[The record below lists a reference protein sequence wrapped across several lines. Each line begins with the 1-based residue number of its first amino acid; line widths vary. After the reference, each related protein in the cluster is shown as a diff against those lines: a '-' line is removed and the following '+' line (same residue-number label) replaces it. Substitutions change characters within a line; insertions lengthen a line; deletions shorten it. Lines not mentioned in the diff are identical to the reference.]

1 MPVLKPVHLAPF
13 PRLDEEVIRIMKE
26 ITFKI
31 NGQEMTVPEGTTILE
46 AARQCNIDIPT
57 LCYLKDVNEIG
68 ACRMC
73 VVEIAGA
80 RALQAACVYPV
91 ANGIEVLTNTPKV
104 REARRVNLE
113 LILSNHNREC
123 TTCVRSENCELQ
135 TLATDLGV
143 SDVPFEGEVS
153 GKLVDDLSTSVVR
166 DESKCILC
174 KRCVSVCRDV
184 QSVAVLG
191 SVGRGFTSQVQPV
204 FNKSLADV
212 GCINCGQCI
221 INCPVGA
228 LKEKSDIQ
236 RVWDAI
242 ADPSKTV
249 IVQTAP
255 AVRAGLGEE
264 FGYPMGT
271 SVTGKMTAALRRLG
285 FDKVFDTDFGADVT
299 IMEEGTELIG
309 RITNGGV
316 LPMITSCSP
325 GWIKFIETY
334 YPEAIPHLSSC
345 KSPQNIT
352 GALLKSHYAQANGI
366 DPKDMVVVSIMPC
379 TAKKYEVQREELCT
393 DGNADVD
400 ISITTREL
408 ARMIKE
414 ARILFNKLPDE
425 DFDDYY
431 GESTGAAVIFGA
443 TGGVMEAAVRTVADV
458 LNKTDIQEIDYEVVR
473 GVDGIKKATV
483 QVTPDLAVNLVVA
496 HGGSNVREVM
506 EQLKSGALADTH
518 FIELMACPGGCV
530 NGGGQPIVS
539 AKDKMDLDIRAE
551 RAKALYNEDA
561 NVLTYRKSHQNPSVI
576 RLYEEFLEEPNSH
589 KAHHL
594 LHTTYSVK
602 PKLV

>member
-1 MPVLKPVHLAPF
+1 
-13 PRLDEEVIRIMKE
+13 MKE
-26 ITFKI
+26 VTFKI

-46 AARQCNIDIPT
+46 AARQSNIDIPT

-73 VVEIAGA
+73 LVEIAGA

-91 ANGIEVLTNTPKV
+91 ANGIEVLTNSPAV
-104 REARRVNLE
+104 RKARRVNLE

-123 TTCVRSENCELQ
+123 TTCIRSENCELQ

-143 SDVPFEGEVS
+143 SEIPFEGEKS
-153 GKLVDDLSTSVVR
+153 GKLIDDLSTSVVR

-174 KRCVSVCRDV
+174 KRCVSVCTNV

-191 SVGRGFTSQVQPV
+191 TVGRGFTSQVQPV
-204 FNKSLADV
+204 FDKSLAEV

-228 LKEKSDIQ
+228 LKEKSSIQ
-236 RVWDAI
+236 QVWDAI
-242 ADPSKTV
+242 ADPTKSV

-271 SVTGKMTAALRRLG
+271 SVTGKMAASLRRLG
-285 FDKVFDTDFGADVT
+285 FDKVFDTDFGADVC

-309 RITNGGV
+309 RVTNGGV

-352 GALLKSHYAQANGI
+352 GALLKNHYAQANGI

-379 TAKKYEVQREELCT
+379 TAKKYEVKREELCT

-414 ARILFNKLPDE
+414 ARILFDKLPDE

-458 LNKTDIQEIDYEVVR
+458 LNKKDIQEIEYHVVR
-473 GVDGIKKATV
+473 GTDGIKQASV
-483 QVTPDLAVNLVVA
+483 DVTPDLKVNLLVA
-496 HGGSNVREVM
+496 HGGANIREVM
-506 EQLKSGALADTH
+506 EMLKAGELADTH

-539 AKDKMDLDIRAE
+539 AKDKMDIDIRVE
-551 RAKALYNEDA
+551 RAKALYDEDA

-576 RLYEEFLEEPNSH
+576 RLYEEYLEEPNSH
-589 KAHHL
+589 KAHHI
-594 LHTTYSVK
+594 LHTSYSVK
-602 PKLV
+602 PKMV

>member
-1 MPVLKPVHLAPF
+1 
-13 PRLDEEVIRIMKE
+13 MKE
-26 ITFKI
+26 VTFKI

-46 AARQCNIDIPT
+46 AARMSNIDIPT

-73 VVEIAGA
+73 LVEIAGA

-91 ANGIEVLTNTPKV
+91 ANGIEVLTNSPAV
-104 REARRVNLE
+104 RKARRVNLE

-123 TTCVRSENCELQ
+123 TTCIRSENCELQ

-143 SDVPFEGEVS
+143 SEIPFEGEKS
-153 GKLVDDLSTSVVR
+153 GKLIDDLSTSVVR

-174 KRCVSVCRDV
+174 KRCVSVCTNV

-191 SVGRGFTSQVQPV
+191 TVGRGFTSQVQPV
-204 FNKSLADV
+204 FDKSLAEV

-228 LKEKSDIQ
+228 LKEKSNIQ
-236 RVWDAI
+236 QVWDAI
-242 ADPSKTV
+242 ADPTKTV

-271 SVTGKMTAALRRLG
+271 SVTGKMAASLRRLG
-285 FDKVFDTDFGADVT
+285 FDKVFDTDFGADVC

-309 RITNGGV
+309 RVTGGGV

-352 GALLKSHYAQANGI
+352 GALLKNHYAQANGI

-414 ARILFNKLPDE
+414 ARILFDKLPDE

-458 LNKTDIQEIDYEVVR
+458 LNKKDIQDIEYHVVR
-473 GVDGIKKATV
+473 GTDGIKKASV
-483 QVTPDLAVNLVVA
+483 DVTPDLKVNLLVA
-496 HGGSNVREVM
+496 HGGANIREVM
-506 EQLKSGALADTH
+506 EMLKAGELADTH

-539 AKDKMDLDIRAE
+539 AKDKMDVDIRVE
-551 RAKALYNEDA
+551 RAKALYDEDA

-576 RLYEEFLEEPNSH
+576 RLYEEYLEEPNSH
-589 KAHHL
+589 KAHHI
-594 LHTTYSVK
+594 LHTKYSAK

>member
-1 MPVLKPVHLAPF
+1 
-13 PRLDEEVIRIMKE
+13 MKE
-26 ITFKI
+26 VTFKI

-46 AARQCNIDIPT
+46 AARQSNIDIPT

-73 VVEIAGA
+73 LVEIAGA

-91 ANGIEVLTNTPKV
+91 ANGIEVLTNSPAV
-104 REARRVNLE
+104 RKARRVNLE

-123 TTCVRSENCELQ
+123 TTCIRSENCELQ

-143 SDVPFEGEVS
+143 SEIPFEGEKS
-153 GKLVDDLSTSVVR
+153 GKLIDDLSTSVVR

-174 KRCVSVCRDV
+174 KRCVSVCTNV

-191 SVGRGFTSQVQPV
+191 TVGRGFTSQVQPV
-204 FNKSLADV
+204 FDKSLAEV

-228 LKEKSDIQ
+228 LKEKSSIQ
-236 RVWDAI
+236 QVWDAI
-242 ADPSKTV
+242 ADPTKTV

-271 SVTGKMTAALRRLG
+271 SVTGKMVASLRRLG
-285 FDKVFDTDFGADVT
+285 FDKVFDTDFGADVC

-309 RITNGGV
+309 RVTNGGV

-352 GALLKSHYAQANGI
+352 GALLKNHYAQANGI

-379 TAKKYEVQREELCT
+379 TAKKYEVKREELCT

-414 ARILFNKLPDE
+414 ARILFDKLPDE

-458 LNKTDIQEIDYEVVR
+458 LNKKDIQEIEYHVVR
-473 GVDGIKKATV
+473 GTDGIKQASV
-483 QVTPDLAVNLVVA
+483 DVTPDLKVNLLVA
-496 HGGSNVREVM
+496 HGGANIREVM
-506 EQLKSGALADTH
+506 EMLKAGELADTH

-539 AKDKMDLDIRAE
+539 AKDKMDIDIRVE
-551 RAKALYNEDA
+551 RAKALYDEDA

-576 RLYEEFLEEPNSH
+576 RLYEEYLEEPNSH
-589 KAHHL
+589 KAHHI
-594 LHTTYSVK
+594 LHTSYSVK
-602 PKLV
+602 PKMV

>member
-1 MPVLKPVHLAPF
+1 
-13 PRLDEEVIRIMKE
+13 MKE
-26 ITFKI
+26 VTFKI

-73 VVEIAGA
+73 LVEIAGA

-91 ANGIEVLTNTPKV
+91 ANGIEVLTNSPAV
-104 REARRVNLE
+104 RKARRVNLE

-143 SDVPFEGEVS
+143 SEVPFEGEKS
-153 GKLVDDLSTSVVR
+153 GKLIDDLSTAVVR

-174 KRCVSVCRDV
+174 KRCVSVCTNV

-204 FNKSLADV
+204 FDKSLAEV

-228 LKEKSDIQ
+228 LKEKSNIQ
-236 RVWDAI
+236 QVWDAI
-242 ADPSKTV
+242 ADPTKTV

-271 SVTGKMTAALRRLG
+271 SVTGKMAASLRRLG
-285 FDKVFDTDFGADVT
+285 FDKVFDTDFGADVC

-309 RITNGGV
+309 RVTGGGV

-352 GALLKSHYAQANGI
+352 GALLKNHYAQANGI

-414 ARILFNKLPDE
+414 ARILFDKLPDE

-458 LNKTDIQEIDYEVVR
+458 LNKKDIQEIEYHMVR
-473 GVDGIKKATV
+473 GTDGIKKASV
-483 QVTPDLAVNLVVA
+483 DVTPDLKVNLLVA
-496 HGGSNVREVM
+496 HGGANIREVM
-506 EQLKSGALADTH
+506 EMLKAGELADTH

-539 AKDKMDLDIRAE
+539 AKDKMDVDIRVE
-551 RAKALYNEDA
+551 RAKALYDEDA

-576 RLYEEFLEEPNSH
+576 RLYEEYLEEPNSH
-589 KAHHL
+589 KAHHI
-594 LHTTYSVK
+594 LHTKYSAK

>member
-1 MPVLKPVHLAPF
+1 
-13 PRLDEEVIRIMKE
+13 MKE

>member
-1 MPVLKPVHLAPF
+1 
-13 PRLDEEVIRIMKE
+13 MKDV
-26 ITFKI
+26 TFKI

-73 VVEIAGA
+73 LVEIAGA

-91 ANGIEVLTNTPKV
+91 ANGIEVLTNSPAV
-104 REARRVNLE
+104 RKARRVNLE

-143 SDVPFEGEVS
+143 SEVPFEGEKS
-153 GKLVDDLSTSVVR
+153 GKLIDDLSTAVVR

-174 KRCVSVCRDV
+174 KRCVSVCTNV

-204 FNKSLADV
+204 FDKSLAEV

-228 LKEKSDIQ
+228 LKEKSNIQ
-236 RVWDAI
+236 QVWDAI
-242 ADPSKTV
+242 ADPTKTV

-271 SVTGKMTAALRRLG
+271 SVTGKMAASLRRLG
-285 FDKVFDTDFGADVT
+285 FDKVFDTDFGADVC

-309 RITNGGV
+309 RVTGGGV

-352 GALLKSHYAQANGI
+352 GALLKNHYAQANGI

-414 ARILFNKLPDE
+414 ARILFDKLPDE

-458 LNKTDIQEIDYEVVR
+458 LNKKDIQEIEYHMVR
-473 GVDGIKKATV
+473 GTDGIKKASV
-483 QVTPDLAVNLVVA
+483 DVTPDLKVNLLVA
-496 HGGSNVREVM
+496 HGGANIREVM
-506 EQLKSGALADTH
+506 EMLKAGELADTH

-539 AKDKMDLDIRAE
+539 AKDKMDVDIRVE
-551 RAKALYNEDA
+551 RAKALYDEDA

-576 RLYEEFLEEPNSH
+576 RLYEEYLEEPNGH

-594 LHTTYSVK
+594 LHTSYSVK

>member
-1 MPVLKPVHLAPF
+1 
-13 PRLDEEVIRIMKE
+13 MKQ

-31 NGQEMTVPEGTTILE
+31 NGQEMAVPEGTTILE
-46 AARQCNIDIPT
+46 AARINDIDIPT
-57 LCYLKDVNEIG
+57 LCYLKGINEIG

-73 VVEIAGA
+73 LVEIAGA
-80 RALQAACVYPV
+80 RALQASCVYPV
-91 ANGIEVLTNTPKV
+91 ANGIEVLTNSPKV
-104 REARRVNLE
+104 RKARKVNLE

-135 TLATDLGV
+135 TLAKEIGV
-143 SDVPFEGEVS
+143 SDIPFEGEKS
-153 GKLVDDLSTSVVR
+153 GKLIDDKSTSIVR

-174 KRCVSVCRDV
+174 KRCVAVCGSV
-184 QSVAVLG
+184 QNVAVIG

-204 FNKSLADV
+204 FGKSLADV

-236 RVWDAI
+236 RVWDALS
-242 ADPSKTV
+242 DPTKTV

-255 AVRAGLGEE
+255 AVRAALGEE

-271 SVTGKMTAALRRLG
+271 SVTGQMAAALRRLG
-285 FDKVFDTDFGADVT
+285 FDKIFDTDFAADVT

-309 RITNGGV
+309 RVTNGGV
-316 LPMITSCSP
+316 LPLITSCSP
-325 GWIKFIETY
+325 GWIKYIETY

-345 KSPQNIT
+345 KSPQNMA
-352 GALLKSHYAQANGI
+352 GALLKSHYAEANGI
-366 DPKDMVVVSIMPC
+366 DPKDMVVVSVMPC
-379 TAKKYEVQREELCT
+379 TAKKYEVQREELNV
-393 DGNADVD
+393 DGIQDVD

-425 DFDDYY
+425 DFDAYY
-431 GESTGAAVIFGA
+431 GESTGAAVIFGV

-458 LNKTDIQEIDYEVVR
+458 LNNKDIQEIDYGIVR
-473 GVDGIKKATV
+473 GVQGIKTATV
-483 QVTPDLAVNLVVA
+483 DVTPDLAIKIIVA
-496 HGGSNVREVM
+496 HGGSNIETVM
-506 EQLKSGALADTH
+506 EQLKAGELADVH
-518 FIELMACPGGCV
+518 FIELMGCPGGCV

-539 AKDKMDLDIRAE
+539 AKDKMDIDIRAE

-576 RLYEEFLEEPNSH
+576 RLYKEYLGEPNGH
-589 KAHHL
+589 KSHHL
-594 LHTTYSVK
+594 LHTTYSQK

>member
-1 MPVLKPVHLAPF
+1 
-13 PRLDEEVIRIMKE
+13 
-26 ITFKI
+26 
-31 NGQEMTVPEGTTILE
+31 
-46 AARQCNIDIPT
+46 
-57 LCYLKDVNEIG
+57 
-68 ACRMC
+68 
-73 VVEIAGA
+73 
-80 RALQAACVYPV
+80 
-91 ANGIEVLTNTPKV
+91 
-104 REARRVNLE
+104 
-113 LILSNHNREC
+113 
-123 TTCVRSENCELQ
+123 
-135 TLATDLGV
+135 
-143 SDVPFEGEVS
+143 
-153 GKLVDDLSTSVVR
+153 
-166 DESKCILC
+166 
-174 KRCVSVCRDV
+174 
-184 QSVAVLG
+184 
-191 SVGRGFTSQVQPV
+191 VGRGFTSQVQPV
-204 FNKSLADV
+204 FGKSLAEV

-271 SVTGKMTAALRRLG
+271 SVTGKMAAALRRLG
-285 FDKVFDTDFGADVT
+285 FDKVFDTDFGADVC
-299 IMEEGTELIG
+299 IMEEGTELLG
-309 RITNGGV
+309 RVTGGGV

-458 LNKTDIQEIDYEVVR
+458 LNKTDIQEIEYQVVR

-496 HGGSNVREVM
+496 HGGANIREVM
-506 EQLKSGALADTH
+506 EQLKAGELADTH

-539 AKDKMDLDIRAE
+539 AKDKMDIDIRTE
-551 RAKALYNEDA
+551 RAKALYDEDA

-576 RLYEEFLEEPNSH
+576 RLYEEYLEEPNSH

-594 LHTTYSVK
+594 LHTTYSAK

>member
-1 MPVLKPVHLAPF
+1 
-13 PRLDEEVIRIMKE
+13 MKE

-174 KRCVSVCRDV
+174 KRCVAVCRDV